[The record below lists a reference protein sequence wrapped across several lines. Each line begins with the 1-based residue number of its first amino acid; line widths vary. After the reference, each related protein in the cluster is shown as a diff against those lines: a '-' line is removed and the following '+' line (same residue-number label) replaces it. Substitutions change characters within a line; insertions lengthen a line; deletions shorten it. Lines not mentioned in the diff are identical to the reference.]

1 MLVWRFMVLF
11 WMRGLWAAVIQGARL
26 WLKQTNK
33 QKTDNQIKSCRLSL
47 NILRTRCK
55 KLHFVLKNIWQLT
68 QVNRCHST
76 FQGCRPQVQLFK
88 MCKRKLFKCRNG
100 LGLCI
105 FAWIIP
111 TLFVYSVLVLVQ
123 EKTWTLDLNIK
134 LVTCSIYYKIHSSSR
149 CTTITQNVEKRCCIY
164 LNPCLCF
171 LDMPPLFL
179 TTMWTENF
187 DCNSTPGLET
197 TMTV

>member
-1 MLVWRFMVLF
+1 MS
-11 WMRGLWAAVIQGARL
+11 I
-26 WLKQTNK
+26 
-33 QKTDNQIKSCRLSL
+33 
-47 NILRTRCK
+47 
-55 KLHFVLKNIWQLT
+55 
-68 QVNRCHST
+68 ST

-123 EKTWTLDLNIK
+123 EKNLDMNIK
-134 LVTCSIYYKIHSSSR
+134 LVTYSIYYKIHSSSR
-149 CTTITQNVEKRCCIY
+149 YTTTCITRKNKNVEKRCRIY

-179 TTMWTENF
+179 TTIWTENF

>member
-1 MLVWRFMVLF
+1 M
-11 WMRGLWAAVIQGARL
+11 IQGARL

-76 FQGCRPQVQLFK
+76 FQGCWPQVQLFK

-123 EKTWTLDLNIK
+123 EKNLDMNIK
-134 LVTCSIYYKIHSSSR
+134 LVTYSIYYKIHSSSR
-149 CTTITQNVEKRCCIY
+149 CTTTCITRKNKNVEKRCRIY

-171 LDMPPLFL
+171 LDMPPFI
-179 TTMWTENF
+179 F
-187 DCNSTPGLET
+187 DYN
-197 TMTV
+197 MD